1 MAKKIQ
7 EPDFNLGAFL
17 PEGVVNDF
25 DIFYK
30 PQAEPTNPA
39 VKDLVVSLSNI
50 VPSLTNYTVG
60 QELKAKQKTE
70 AQAVEDFNTN
80 KVAFADLVKNKEIP
94 AGANP
99 HYFNKMMELD
109 LNAKARAFQNKF
121 DEYYANNQ
129 IKERLSPDA
138 FKEAYKTQ
146 LETFY
151 KENNLDKYDPLAL
164 NKAFFSNTSKFRDE
178 TEKKHN
184 AYRIAQIEETTKD
197 LAVKNYAGGLID
209 LQMKNGSI
217 EDVHKFFKQ
226 ETDDYISVT
235 KNPRMANELMLSGIQ
250 NYVSAVNTVEGFEYA
265 KKIVDSLSTLNLS
278 GGDFAGSKR
287 AGFIQKKMQNE
298 LLAKEIQFYD
308 KQTNYNKVKQDLEAQ
323 NLQTDYFTYKSNN
336 RDFSIYDVI
345 NDRKDDGS
353 NKYSTRQQDYIIK
366 FHNANQTA
374 LKLTTSNPDAILE
387 LAELQ
392 KTNPYLIKDRGIQL
406 MTEGKLTVTD
416 YQSFENSAGKY
427 DELENNVYF
436 KNSRPFKNLYKLF
449 SDTSLTQIPSLKTE
463 LPLLRNDFEEK
474 VLQYWNTIKDQNISP
489 YEKQKKLDGEIKLI
503 LGEALQNSTIF
514 SSSPSTLEKIT
525 SRYGIP
531 LKSNQGAGN

>member
-80 KVAFADLVKNKEIP
+80 KVAFADLVKNKQIP

-109 LNAKARAFQNKF
+109 LTAKARAFQNKF

-138 FKEAYKTQ
+138 FKNAYKTQ
-146 LETFY
+146 LEGFY

-164 NKAFFSNTSKFRDE
+164 NKAFFSVTSKYRDE
-178 TEKKHN
+178 TEQKHN
-184 AYRIAQIEETTKD
+184 AYRITQIENTTKD

-209 LQMKNGSI
+209 LQTKKAPI
-217 EDVHKFFKQ
+217 EDVHKFFKT

-265 KKIVDSLSTLNLS
+265 KKVVDSLSTLKL
-278 GGDFAGSKR
+278 GTGDFGDGSR
-287 AGFIQKKMQNE
+287 AKFIQKKMQNE

-323 NLQTDYFTYKSNN
+323 NLQDDYFEFKSKG
-336 RDFSIYDVI
+336 RDFSIYDVV
-345 NDRKDDGS
+345 NATKTDGS
-353 NKYSTRQQDYIIK
+353 SKYTTRQQDYLIK
-366 FHNANQTA
+366 FHNANSTA
-374 LKLTTSNPDAILE
+374 LKLTSSTSDAILE
-387 LAELQ
+387 MDELQ
-392 KTNPYLIKDRGIQL
+392 RTNPYLIKDRGIQL
-406 MTEGKLTVTD
+406 MKDGKLTVTD
-416 YQSFENSAGKY
+416 YQSFYNSAGKY

-449 SDTSLTQIPSLKTE
+449 SDTSLTQVPSLKTE
-463 LPLLRNDFEEK
+463 LPLLRNDFEDK
-474 VLQYWNTIKDQNISP
+474 VLKYWGTIKDLPISP

-503 LGEALQNSTIF
+503 LGDALQNSTIF
-514 SSSPSTLEKIT
+514 SSSPTLLQKIT
-525 SRYGIP
+525 SRYGITLVP
-531 LKSNQGAGN
+531 KSQ